1 MEQKER
7 QEKGKREG
15 GKKDG
20 GGGGR
25 TEEAEATLLTV
36 LENVEYVTI
45 FSGSLFD
52 IWSVTFKPNQRK
64 KKINPRNEQSMSLK

>member
-7 QEKGKREG
+7 QKEKGKREG

-25 TEEAEATLLTV
+25 TEEAEVTLLTV
-36 LENVEYVTI
+36 LENVEYVTT

-52 IWSVTFKPNQRK
+52 I
-64 KKINPRNEQSMSLK
+64 